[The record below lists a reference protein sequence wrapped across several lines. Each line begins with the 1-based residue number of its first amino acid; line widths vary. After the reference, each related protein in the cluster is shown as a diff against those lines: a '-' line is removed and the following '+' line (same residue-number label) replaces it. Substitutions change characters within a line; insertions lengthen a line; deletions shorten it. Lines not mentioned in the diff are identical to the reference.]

1 MLALSAFGN
10 LSLTWGTR
18 RLPQAL
24 TSHPLS
30 YLSSM
35 LDPFI
40 AAGIVMLV
48 LALLTRLAL
57 LSLADLTFVLPMTAI
72 GYVLAAILG
81 RVFLHEQVSPTRW
94 LAIFLIFAGAAL
106 VGSTSH
112 STTKEADRPE

>member
-1 MLALSAFGN
+1 
-10 LSLTWGTR
+10 
-18 RLPQAL
+18 
-24 TSHPLS
+24 
-30 YLSSM
+30 M